1 LSQAASQAA
10 AFYREVA
17 LERRV
22 WSLRDSG
29 GIPAPR
35 GDGGRSMPFWSS
47 RRRVETIIKNVAAY
61 HGFEPFEIPL
71 ADFLQRWLPG
81 LERDGLKVGVNWNGT
96 RAIGYDVEPKNVEL
110 AIKHAQGA
118 DL

>member
-1 LSQAASQAA
+1 MSQAASQAA

-17 LERRV
+17 RERRV

-29 GIPAPR
+29 GFPAPQ

-61 HGFEPFEIPL
+61 HGFEPYEIPL
-71 ADFLQRWLPG
+71 DDFLKCWLPG
-81 LERDGLKVGVNWNGT
+81 LDRDGVRVGVNWSGT
-96 RAIGYDVEPKNVEL
+96 RAIGYDVEPNNVRL
-110 AIKHAQGA
+110 AIKYAQEKC
-118 DL
+118 